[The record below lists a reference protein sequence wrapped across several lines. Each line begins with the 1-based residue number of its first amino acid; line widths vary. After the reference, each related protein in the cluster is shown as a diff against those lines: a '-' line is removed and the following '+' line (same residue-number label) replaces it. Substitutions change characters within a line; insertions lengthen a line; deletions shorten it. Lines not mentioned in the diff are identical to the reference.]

1 MECSIHSAI
10 KHQFLIIVIIEFSHK
25 PVSSWCS
32 AGKESAC
39 NVGDLG
45 SIPGLGRSPGQ
56 GHGNPLRYSCLED
69 SHGQRSLAGLSMGS
83 QRVGHNWVTKHNTV
97 SPNRKQ
103 TDALNLKQN
112 SSSLPDLFPC
122 FCLCLLWFR
131 SLFKKSFLG
140 CHHLIYWVTWSKE
153 RPNYLVKSK
162 ARIERKKHSDIL
174 VTVYIQVKFLL
185 ITGSQNKF
193 LKNTRETCGRTF
205 WTRKRQRPL
214 SVYY

>member
-1 MECSIHSAI
+1 MVKNLPAMWETWLRFQGWEDPLDEGMATHSSILAWRTHMDRGAWQACPWG
-10 KHQFLIIVIIEFSHK
+10 H
-25 PVSSWCS
+25 
-32 AGKESAC
+32 KES
-39 NVGDLG
+39 DTIEWL
-45 SIPGLGRSPGQ
+45 STTQ
-56 GHGNPLRYSCLED
+56 CLQIE
-69 SHGQRSLAGLSMGS
+69 R
-83 QRVGHNWVTKHNTV
+83 
-97 SPNRKQ
+97 Q

-112 SSSLPDLFPC
+112 SSSLPNLFPC

-140 CHHLIYWVTWSKE
+140 CHHLIDWVTWSKE

-174 VTVYIQVKFLL
+174 VTVYIQVEFLL